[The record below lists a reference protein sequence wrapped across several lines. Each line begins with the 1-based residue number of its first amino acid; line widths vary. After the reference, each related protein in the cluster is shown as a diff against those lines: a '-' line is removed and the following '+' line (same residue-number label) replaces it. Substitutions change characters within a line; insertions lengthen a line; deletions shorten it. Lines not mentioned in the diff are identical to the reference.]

1 MRVGVTGQT
10 GQDFGWSSRY
20 PSQTLSI
27 DRLLFWAL
35 IREMCEPE
43 LRQKRGP
50 VTSSPPKVPVKWG
63 QWESCLY
70 LFIILFMYSKTE
82 TPKKPT
88 SLEYNSPALSSLWP
102 LKKKRS
108 EDASFTGLASI
119 WSKYIHKF
127 QRDEDLFITL
137 SIVYFQISIKKHLF
151 AGICEY
157 VTLCQ
162 G

>member
-1 MRVGVTGQT
+1 MT
-10 GQDFGWSSRY
+10 
-20 PSQTLSI
+20 
-27 DRLLFWAL
+27 A
-35 IREMCEPE
+35 E
-43 LRQKRGP
+43 
-50 VTSSPPKVPVKWG
+50 
-63 QWESCLY
+63 
-70 LFIILFMYSKTE
+70 
-82 TPKKPT
+82 
-88 SLEYNSPALSSLWP
+88 
-102 LKKKRS
+102 KKRS

-137 SIVYFQISIKKHLF
+137 SIVYFQISIKKHLL